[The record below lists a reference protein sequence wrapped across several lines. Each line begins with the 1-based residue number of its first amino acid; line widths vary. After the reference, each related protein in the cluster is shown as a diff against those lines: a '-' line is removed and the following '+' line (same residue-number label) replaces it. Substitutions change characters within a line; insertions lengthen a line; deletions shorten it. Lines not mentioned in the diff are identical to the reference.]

1 MNSTVPLTLLPVL
14 LTATL
19 SHAQPPAPPPALDP
33 AAFSVKPFLQEVPS
47 AAYKI
52 EMLPIPGDAIKNIKP
67 LWFSKTEIT
76 WEAFDVYI
84 YRLDESDTTS
94 EPKGVSPR
102 SSPPSPSPSPDSTP
116 PPSTTSGLPG
126 PDGITRPTKPYLPPD
141 RGFGHEG
148 FAAIG
153 MSRLAAA
160 EFCTWLSKKTG
171 RVYRLP
177 TEQEWEHACL
187 AGGEG
192 PFCFGDDASK
202 LPEYA
207 WFESDSEDAPH
218 PVAKK
223 KPNAWGLYD
232 MHGNVAEWC
241 DTSDSKGVIKGGS
254 FKWSPEEEKATARKL
269 PDRAWNAS
277 DPQLPKSKW
286 WLANAPFIGFR
297 IVCESPDVKADIKLE
312 SKPELTPDAKSEPKP
327 DKKSEPQK
335 DAKP

>member
-1 MNSTVPLTLLPVL
+1 MNSTVHSIPILAL
-14 LTATL
+14 LTTSLLA
-19 SHAQPPAPPPALDP
+19 HAQPPAPPAPVAAPP
-33 AAFSVKPFLQEVPS
+33 AAVPPIPFPVKPFLQEVPA

-52 EMLPIPGDAIKNIKP
+52 EMVPIPGDGVKNIKP

-84 YRLDESDTTS
+84 YRLDDPKAALNNPDATTATAA
-94 EPKGVSPR
+94 GVA
-102 SSPPSPSPSPDSTP
+102 
-116 PPSTTSGLPG
+116 G

-153 MSRLAAA
+153 MSKLAAA

-177 TEQEWEHACL
+177 TEEEWEHACL
-187 AGGEG
+187 AGNEG
-192 PFCFGDDASK
+192 PYCFGSDVAQ
-202 LPEYA
+202 LPDYA
-207 WFESDSEDAPH
+207 WFADDADDAPH
-218 PVAKK
+218 AVAKK

-241 DTSDSKGVIKGGS
+241 ETPDGKGVVKGGS
-254 FKWSPEEEKATARKL
+254 YKWSADEEKATARK
-269 PDRAWNAS
+269 PVDRAWNAS
-277 DPQLPKSKW
+277 DPQMPKSKW
-286 WLANAPFIGFR
+286 WLANGQFIGFR
-297 IVCESPDVKADIKLE
+297 IVCESPDL
-312 SKPELTPDAKSEPKP
+312 KPVVPEGKSEQKPEPKP
-327 DKKSEPQK
+327 DPKAEPKPEPKK

>member
-1 MNSTVPLTLLPVL
+1 MNSTVPLILLPLL

-19 SHAQPPAPPPALDP
+19 HTQPPAAPAALDP
-33 AAFSVKPFLQEVPS
+33 ATFSVKPFLQEVPS

-52 EMLPIPGDAIKNIKP
+52 ELLPIPGDAIKGIKP

-84 YRLDESDTTS
+84 YRLDEPQAALNNPDGASATTAAA
-94 EPKGVSPR
+94 GVA
-102 SSPPSPSPSPDSTP
+102 
-116 PPSTTSGLPG
+116 G

-187 AGGEG
+187 AGSEG
-192 PFCFGDDASK
+192 PYCFGDDASK
-202 LPEYA
+202 LSEYS

-218 PVAKK
+218 PVSKK

-241 DTSDSKGVIKGGS
+241 DTSDAKGVIKGGS
-254 FKWSPEEEKATARKL
+254 FKWPSEEEKATARKL

-297 IVCESPDVKADIKLE
+297 IVCESPDVKADIKPE
-312 SKPELTPDAKSEPKP
+312 SKPQPKPELKSEPK
-327 DKKSEPQK
+327 K
-335 DAKP
+335 DPKP